1 MVTLGKYP
9 ISYGVCLRFAFIIE
23 YFHYLNMRR
32 FFSSVLEVL
41 EVALIAIVSVFL
53 IRTFLVQPFL
63 VSGASME
70 PNFSNGDYLLVDEIT
85 YKLREPARG
94 EVVVFKYPNNESTF
108 FIKRVIG
115 LPGERIVIEEGEV
128 LVFNVDHP
136 NGMELKEYYL
146 ERGLETTGRV
156 DVTLKEGEYFV
167 LGDNRSASFDSRSW
181 GVLNEFEIIGL
192 ARVRLWPIGSMTT
205 FAAPSY

>member
-1 MVTLGKYP
+1 
-9 ISYGVCLRFAFIIE
+9 
-23 YFHYLNMRR
+23 MRS

-70 PNFSNGDYLLVDEIT
+70 PNFSDGDYLLVDEIT
-85 YKLREPARG
+85 YKFREPERG
-94 EVVVFKYPNNESTF
+94 EVVVFKYPNNETTF

-115 LPGERIVIEEGEV
+115 LPGERVVIEGGEV
-128 LVFNVDHP
+128 KVFNDE
-136 NGMELKEYYL
+136 NLDGLELKEYYL
-146 ERGLETTGRV
+146 QPGLETSGKV

-181 GVLNEFEIIGL
+181 GILNIKEVIGL
-192 ARVRLWPIGSMTT
+192 ARVRLWPIGSLTT
-205 FAAPSY
+205 FAAPNY

>member
-1 MVTLGKYP
+1 
-9 ISYGVCLRFAFIIE
+9 
-23 YFHYLNMRR
+23 MRS

-70 PNFSNGDYLLVDEIT
+70 PNFSDGDYLLVDEIT
-85 YKLREPARG
+85 YKFREPERG
-94 EVVVFKYPNNESTF
+94 EVVVFKYPNNEATF

-115 LPGERIVIEEGEV
+115 LPGERVVIEGGGV
-128 LVFNVDHP
+128 KVFN
-136 NGMELKEYYL
+136 NENAGGLELKEYYL
-146 ERGLETTGRV
+146 QSGLETSGKA

-181 GVLNEFEIIGL
+181 GILDIKEVIGL
-192 ARVRLWPIGSMTT
+192 ARVRLWPIGSLTT
-205 FAAPSY
+205 FAAPNY

>member
-1 MVTLGKYP
+1 
-9 ISYGVCLRFAFIIE
+9 
-23 YFHYLNMRR
+23 MRK
-32 FFSSVLEVL
+32 FFSSVLEVF

-85 YKLREPARG
+85 YKFRLPERG

-115 LPGERIVIEEGEV
+115 LPGERVVVQNDEVIIYNSENPSG
-128 LVFNVDHP
+128 FNP
-136 NGMELKEYYL
+136 QEYYL
-146 ERGLETTGRV
+146 QKGAKTTGNQ

-181 GVLNEFEIIGL
+181 GVLSEKEIIGL
-192 ARVRLWPIGSMTT
+192 ARIRLWPVKNLTT
-205 FAAPSY
+205 FAAPNY